1 MHRKPFET
9 DIADDGAHLI
19 GAWRSPRQML
29 AEQVYDDHVSIHDDA
44 TANRLGFKGGTIEG
58 PTHFSQFAPLGERL
72 WGEAWF
78 EMGCL
83 SALYREICDGMPP
96 FRADAAALNPI
107 R

>member
-1 MHRKPFET
+1 MTAAMQVLEPIFE
-9 DIADDGAHLI
+9 ADLPPELYAYRPGRNA
-19 GAWRSPRQML
+19 
-29 AEQVYDDHVSIHDDA
+29 
-44 TANRLGFKGGTIEG
+44 KG

-78 EMGCL
+78 ETGCL
-83 SALYREICDGMPP
+83 SALYREICDGKPP